1 VKTREY
7 KSIEKSEFA
16 RLKKSTVMRTDEKK
30 VADGWNVLGDEG
42 WELAGIE
49 SHFETM
55 GMGMGN
61 NKVIY
66 VFKREKR

>member
-1 VKTREY
+1 
-7 KSIEKSEFA
+7 
-16 RLKKSTVMRTDEKK
+16 MRTDEKK

-49 SHFETM
+49 SHFEPM